1 MNKFFWVLF
10 AVGLFMQ
17 SIAQTNNNFP
27 NGSNKNL
34 GVIIGNVLDAQT
46 NKPIAFA
53 TLMLSLKA
61 DSTKKITQVADKN
74 GGFEFEKLA
83 FGYYRL
89 TITAT
94 GFANNIL
101 DSINIRSERYD
112 FNLGDVK
119 MKPSSSS
126 NLDEIIVYSE
136 KPLIENTDGKITYNV
151 GESALS
157 NGASTSEILKNMP
170 LISNDPNG
178 KILLKG
184 KEPKILIDDKPTD
197 LTADQLKD
205 LLESLPGSSIEK
217 IELMTNPPAQYAT
230 EQGGVINIVTKKGKI
245 GLTGKI
251 TVSAGSRGEGSL
263 AANASYR
270 NQKFSTNHILGIA
283 GSKLT
288 GNSYAKRENIYADS
302 TNYFNTES
310 NWKSKNLRPN
320 LRSQFDY
327 EIDKYHQLNLVY
339 QGNLN
344 FFDNISTTQYT
355 NINRFVVPYK
365 ISTRENGSN
374 GTGYNHN
381 ITFNYTHKT
390 KNSAE
395 ILRFALIGG
404 FGKNDN
410 GKDYF
415 QQFLNPFYQPT
426 GVDSTQSQYYN
437 SYNKT
442 LQARLS
448 YDKPLDS
455 GKVFLSTGATYQIGS
470 NHNTLN
476 TQFFRKQDSSF
487 VPNDLLSNNF
497 KFNQNIFTV
506 RLGFTY
512 IVTKSLRIIAGAQA
526 ENTATNFNFIKG
538 NSKDV
543 GNNYWNVLPNITIRK
558 EFNRTFNTALVYR
571 ASIRR
576 PDLGQLN
583 PNIDYS
589 DPYNVRFGNPYL
601 SPSLADNFD
610 WNLSLIKG
618 KYYINTSLGY
628 NNVKNVFYQIRTLIE
643 AGKTQLT
650 YQNIAN
656 REEYEASI
664 WGGYTFT
671 KKLRVNASAGYTF
684 NKYSEA
690 EKQLF
695 KYQDGGSF
703 YTSCNYSFTPTN
715 LLTFEGS
722 TRYNSYAD
730 PQGRSRSNVTMNLGV
745 QHKFFN
751 KRVIVNFNIFDPFTT
766 QQYTTYT
773 YGSNFNIE
781 NYSSTTT
788 RNYRLGVSYQLSK
801 IIKKSTITSKQ
812 RQSALDKLKK
822 KA

>member
-1 MNKFFWVLF
+1 MHLK
-10 AVGLFMQ
+10 
-17 SIAQTNNNFP
+17 AQTGQNTTV
-27 NGSNKNL
+27 GTKKDL
-34 GVIIGNVLDAQT
+34 GLIIGNVVDIQ
-46 NKPIAFA
+46 NEKPIAFA
-53 TLMLSLKA
+53 TLILSYKG
-61 DSTKKITQVADKN
+61 DSTKKMVQVADKN
-74 GGFEFEKLA
+74 GAFEFEKLA

-89 TITAT
+89 TISAT
-94 GFANNIL
+94 GFADNIL

-112 FNLGDVK
+112 FNFGDVK
-119 MKPSSSS
+119 MKSASSS

-157 NGASTSEILKNMP
+157 NGSSTAEILKNMP
-170 LISNDPNG
+170 LISNDPDG

-205 LLESLPGSSIEK
+205 LLESLPASSIEK
-217 IELMTNPPAQYAT
+217 IELMTNPPPQYAT
-230 EQGGVINIVTKKGKI
+230 EQGGVINIITKKGKI

-251 TVSAGSRGEGSL
+251 TISAGTRGEESL

-270 NQKFSTNHILGIA
+270 NQKFSTNNILGIS
-283 GSKLT
+283 GSELA
-288 GNSYAKRENIYADS
+288 GNSYSKRQNIYADS
-302 TNYFNTES
+302 TNYFNTET
-310 NWKSKNLRPN
+310 NWKTKNLRPN
-320 LRSQFDY
+320 VRSQFDY
-327 EIDKYHQLNLVY
+327 EINKFNQLNLVY

-344 FFDNISTTQYT
+344 FFDNISNTQYT
-355 NINRFVVPYK
+355 NINRFLTPYK
-365 ISTRENGSN
+365 ISTRENSSD

-381 ITFNYTHKT
+381 LTFSYTHKAADP
-390 KNSAE
+390 AE
-395 ILRFALIGG
+395 ILRISVIGG

-415 QQFLNPFYQPT
+415 QQFLDPFYQPT
-426 GVDSTQSQYYN
+426 GVDSTQSQFYN
-437 SYNKT
+437 SYSKS
-442 LQARLS
+442 LQARLG
-448 YDKPLDS
+448 YDKPIDS
-455 GKVFLSTGATYQIGS
+455 GKLFLTTGATFQIAS
-470 NHNTLN
+470 YHNSLN
-476 TQFFRKQDSSF
+476 TKFFSKQDSSF
-487 VPNDLLSNNF
+487 VPNDLLSNDFRF
-497 KFNQNIFTV
+497 KQGIFTV

-512 IVTKSLRIIAGAQA
+512 LFNQSLRIIAGAQA
-526 ENTATNFNFIKG
+526 ENTTTNFNFIKG
-538 NSKDV
+538 NSTHVDNK
-543 GNNYWNVLPNITIRK
+543 YWNVLPNVTIRK

-589 DPYNVRFGNPYL
+589 DPYNIRFGNPFL

-610 WNLSLIKG
+610 WNLSLIKV

-628 NNVKNVFYQIRTLIE
+628 NYVKNVFYQIRTLLD

-656 REEYEASI
+656 RQEYEASI

-671 KKLRVNASAGYTF
+671 KKLRVNASVGYTF

-703 YTSCNYSFTPTN
+703 YTSFNYSFTPTN
-715 LLTFEGS
+715 LITFEGN

-730 PQGRSRSNVTMNLGV
+730 PQGRSRSNITMNLGV
-745 QHKFFN
+745 QRKFFN

-781 NYSSTTT
+781 NYSSTNT
-788 RNYRLGVSYQLSK
+788 RNYRLSISYQLSK
-801 IIKKSTITSKQ
+801 IIKKSALSDKE
-812 RQSALDKLKK
+812 RQAALDKLKK

>member
-1 MNKFFWVLF
+1 MYLK
-10 AVGLFMQ
+10 
-17 SIAQTNNNFP
+17 AQTEQ
-27 NGSNKNL
+27 NKTSGTKKDL
-34 GVIIGNVLDAQT
+34 GLIIGNVLDGQT
-46 NKPIAFA
+46 GRPIAFA
-53 TLMLSLKA
+53 TLILSLKA

-74 GGFEFEKLA
+74 GAFEFEKLP

-119 MKPSSSS
+119 MKPSSTS
-126 NLDEIIVYSE
+126 NLDEVIVYSE

-157 NGASTSEILKNMP
+157 NGSSTSEILKNMP

-251 TVSAGSRGEGSL
+251 TISAGSRGEGSL

-270 NQKFSTNHILGIA
+270 NQKFSTNHILGIS
-283 GSKLT
+283 GSQLT
-288 GNSYAKRENIYADS
+288 GNSYSKRQNIYADS

-327 EIDKYHQLNLVY
+327 EFNKYNQMNLVY

-344 FFDNISTTQYT
+344 FFDNLSTTQYT
-355 NINRFVVPYK
+355 NINRFLVPYR
-365 ISTRENGSN
+365 ISTRENGSD

-381 ITFNYTHKT
+381 LTFNYTHKA
-390 KNSAE
+390 KNPAE
-395 ILRFALIGG
+395 ILRFAVIGG

-415 QQFLNPFYQPT
+415 QQFLDPFYQPT
-426 GVDSTQSQYYN
+426 GVDSTQSQYFD
-437 SYNKT
+437 SYNNT

-455 GKVFLSTGATYQIGS
+455 GKLFLSTGATYQIGS
-470 NHNTLN
+470 FHNTLN
-476 TQFFRKQDSSF
+476 TKFFRKQDSSF
-487 VPNDLLSNNF
+487 VSNDLLSNDF
-497 KFNQNIFTV
+497 KFNQSVLTV

-526 ENTATNFNFIKG
+526 ENTTTDFTFIKG

-610 WNLSLIKG
+610 WNVSLIKG

-628 NNVKNVFYQIRTLIE
+628 NKVKNVFYQIRTLIE

-656 REEYEASI
+656 RQEYEASV

-684 NKYSEA
+684 NQYSEA
-690 EKQLF
+690 EKLLF

-703 YTSCNYSFTPTN
+703 YTSLNYSFTPTN

-722 TRYNSYAD
+722 ARYNSYAD
-730 PQGRSRSNVTMNLGV
+730 PQGRSRSNVTMNIGV

-766 QQYTTYT
+766 QQFTTFT
-773 YGSNFNIE
+773 TGSNFNIE

-788 RNYRLGVSYQLSK
+788 RNYRLGISYQLSK
-801 IIKKSTITSKQ
+801 IIKKSAISDKQ
-812 RQSALDKLKK
+812 RQAALDKLKK